1 MAAVSWPRL
10 LGALRD
16 GVELAGDAP
25 ARADLAQLDG
35 LVRWR
40 TRTGWL
46 PVAAGDL
53 PDTAG
58 RQLAG
63 IRDAVLR
70 ATAEVSAA
78 KVRNGSGDAG
88 PGRWFKTSG
97 GRWMWAGLWLSQWS
111 RDGHSPAWASVS
123 AKSDASF
130 AAISDALSPLE
141 GPGGP
146 GRVRSA
152 ARTWAIPL
160 SVPRGAEVDRATA
173 ALTEQL
179 QRLAALVDQARGA
192 DVTGE
197 PEPPPLTDLD

>member
-146 GRVRSA
+146 G
-152 ARTWAIPL
+152 
-160 SVPRGAEVDRATA
+160 
-173 ALTEQL
+173 
-179 QRLAALVDQARGA
+179 
-192 DVTGE
+192 TG
-197 PEPPPLTDLD
+197 T